1 MLLCRPGLKDWAAA
15 CVRSN
20 NMTRKNVIK
29 MIFASLIFIIIF
41 GILTAVLEPKW
52 NYYGNQT
59 QTRVQAFYRQEK
71 GSHDVIYLG
80 SSFSYCG
87 ISPLKIW
94 EEQKISGYVFSNPAQ
109 KAWISAYYLEEALKY
124 QTPEVVVYEAGAILD
139 EEETDEGH
147 NRKNIDY
154 LRWSPTKLKA
164 IMTVCANTGE
174 SKKEYLFPLLRF
186 HSRWSD
192 LDQADFHLAWDSSY
206 YLMGT
211 ALKLTTRPAS
221 KKNIARYHA
230 WQPGTMETPRT
241 EVGPKCKDAVLKMK
255 KLCQEKGIK
264 FQLVRMP
271 SMQWSPEAGEIVQ
284 RFADENQIPFLDMN
298 LYREEIGVDWRA
310 DTHDKGMHLNILGC
324 EKASSFLGKYLKEN
338 YEFETKMSDDNR
350 KFWDTSA
357 MKFNSLVES
366 YTLPVIGDCEAYVGA
381 LDNEDFITAVTL
393 CAAPGNDL
401 TGEQRKAFSE
411 LGLNVPA
418 ADAGKGTAYLA
429 LLDGRKVVREKSGEG
444 MVKSKPYTWGED
456 TFRIVSGDPVHSEQT
471 LVAVSERE
479 YEVSKP
485 GINIVVYDKTLG
497 QVVDVVNFDT
507 AQKNA
512 PAEHVKQPLIEDDGG
527 E

>member
-1 MLLCRPGLKDWAAA
+1 
-15 CVRSN
+15 
-20 NMTRKNVIK
+20 MTRKNILK
-29 MIFASLIFIIIF
+29 MVSTALIFVIIF
-41 GILTAVLEPKW
+41 GILTAVFEPKW

-71 GSHDVIYLG
+71 NTHDVIYLG

-94 EEQKISGYVFSNPAQ
+94 EEQGISGYVFSNPAQ

-124 QTPEVVVYEAGAILD
+124 QTPKVVIYEAGAILD

-164 IMTVCANTGE
+164 IMTICKNAGE

-192 LDQADFHLAWDSSY
+192 LDQTDFHLAWDSSY

-211 ALKLTTRPAS
+211 ALKLTTRPA
-221 KKNIARYHA
+221 KDKDIARYEA
-230 WQPGTMETPRT
+230 WKMGEAENPKT
-241 EVGPKCKDAVLKMK
+241 EVGPKCTDAVLKMK
-255 KLCQEKGIK
+255 KLCDEKGIR

-271 SMQWSPEAGEIVQ
+271 SMQWSPEDGETVQ
-284 RFADENQIPFLDMN
+284 KFADENKIPFLDMN
-298 LYREEIGVDWRA
+298 LHQDEIGVNWKT

-324 EKASSFLGKYLKEN
+324 NKASSFLGKYLKDH
-338 YEFETKMSDDNR
+338 YEFETNMSDENR
-350 KFWDTSA
+350 KFWDESA
-357 MKFNSLVES
+357 VKFDSLTES
-366 YTLPVIGDCEAYVGA
+366 YTLPVIKDFETYVQS
-381 LDNEDFITAVTL
+381 LDNDDFITAITA
-393 CAAPGNDL
+393 CGT
-401 TGEQRKAFSE
+401 TGEYLTEKQTEAFKR
-411 LGLNVPA
+411 LGLAVPKS
-418 ADAGKGTAYLA
+418 DSSAGIAYLA
-429 LLDGRKVVREKSGEG
+429 LLDGTKVVCEKNGEG
-444 MVKSKPYTWGED
+444 TVKSKPYTWKED
-456 TFRIVSGDPVHSEQT
+456 VFKVISADMSDSKKT
-471 LVAVSERE
+471 AVTVNDEE
-479 YEVSKP
+479 FEVNKP

-507 AQKNA
+507 TQEGV
-512 PAEHVKQPLIEDDGG
+512 PAEHIKQPLIEDDGG

>member
-1 MLLCRPGLKDWAAA
+1 
-15 CVRSN
+15 
-20 NMTRKNVIK
+20 MTRKNVIK
-29 MIFASLIFIIIF
+29 LISASLIFIIIF
-41 GILTAVLEPKW
+41 EILTAVMEPKW

-71 GSHDVIYLG
+71 NSHDVIYLG

-94 EEQKISGYVFSNPAQ
+94 EEQGISGYVFSNPAQ

-124 QTPEVVVYEAGAILD
+124 QTPEVVIYEAGAILD

-164 IMTVCANTGE
+164 IMTVCKNTGE

-192 LDQADFHLAWDSSY
+192 LDQSDFHLAWDSSY

-221 KKNIARYHA
+221 KKKIAKYDA
-230 WQPGTMETPRT
+230 WQPGTMEVPSN
-241 EVGPKCKDAVLKMK
+241 EIGPKCTDAVLKMK
-255 KLCQEKGIK
+255 ELCEEKGTK

-271 SMQWSPEAGEIVQ
+271 SMQWSPEAYEIVQ
-284 RFADENQIPFLDMN
+284 RFADEHEIPFLDMN
-298 LYREEIGVDWRA
+298 LHREEIGVNWRT

-338 YEFETKMSDDNR
+338 YEFETAMSDENR
-350 KFWDTSA
+350 KFWDASA
-357 MKFNSLVES
+357 VKFNSLVES
-366 YTLPVIGDCEAYVGA
+366 YTLPVVKECGDYVRA
-381 LDNEDFITAVTL
+381 LGNEDFITAVTV
-393 CAAPGNDL
+393 CGT
-401 TGEQRKAFSE
+401 TGSYFTAKQQKAFSE
-411 LGLNVPA
+411 LGLKVPA
-418 ADAGKGTAYLA
+418 ADTEKGTAYFA
-429 LLDGRKVVREKSGEG
+429 LLDGRKVVREKEKTG
-444 MVKSKPYTWGED
+444 VAKAKPYPWGED
-456 TFRIVSGDPVHSEQT
+456 TFQIVSGDLAHREKTRVT
-471 LVAVSERE
+471 VSGNE
-479 YEVSKP
+479 YEVNKP

-507 AQKNA
+507 TKEGV
-512 PAEHVKQPLIEDDGG
+512 PAKHVKQPLIEDDGG

>member
-1 MLLCRPGLKDWAAA
+1 
-15 CVRSN
+15 
-20 NMTRKNVIK
+20 MTRKNIWK
-29 MIFASLIFIIIF
+29 MVSASLIFVVIF
-41 GILTAVLEPKW
+41 GILTAVFEPKW

-71 GSHDVIYLG
+71 NTHDVIYLG

-94 EEQKISGYVFSNPAQ
+94 EEQGISGYVFSNPAQ

-124 QTPEVVVYEAGAILD
+124 QTPEVVIYEAGAILD

-164 IMTVCANTGE
+164 ILTICKNTGE

-192 LDQADFHLAWDSSY
+192 LDQSDFHLAWDSSY

-221 KKNIARYHA
+221 DKDIGKYERWKAGEN
-230 WQPGTMETPRT
+230 T
-241 EVGPKCKDAVLKMK
+241 ELNREIGPKCEKAVLKMK
-255 KLCQEKGIK
+255 DMCDEKGIS

-271 SMQWSPEAGEIVQ
+271 SMQWSPEAGDTVKE
-284 RFADENQIPFLDMN
+284 FADENGIPFLDMN
-298 LYREEIGVDWRA
+298 LHRDEIGINWKT

-338 YEFETKMSDDNR
+338 YSFDTQMSDSDR
-350 KFWDTSA
+350 DFWDNSA
-357 MKFNSLVES
+357 VKFDSLIES
-366 YTLPVIGDCEAYVGA
+366 YTMPTIDDLELYVKSLG
-381 LDNEDFITAVTL
+381 NKDFIAAVTV
-393 CAAPGNDL
+393 CGSPG
-401 TGEQRKAFSE
+401 EYFSARHEKALKA
-411 LGLNVPA
+411 LGLELPEG
-418 ADAGKGTAYLA
+418 DKSEGIAYLA
-429 LLDGRKVVREKSGEG
+429 LLDSGKAVLQREGSGTVKSG
-444 MVKSKPYTWGED
+444 SYAWGED
-456 TFRIVSGDPVHSEQT
+456 TFKIVSTDAAGNKEAEVMVNDKG
-471 LVAVSERE
+471 
-479 YEVSKP
+479 YEANKP
-485 GINIVVYDKTLG
+485 GVNIVLYDKTLG
-497 QVVDVVNFDT
+497 QVVDVVNFNTVSEGDL
-507 AQKNA
+507 
-512 PAEHVKQPLIEDDGG
+512 AEHVTQPLIEDDGG